1 MIIRLF
7 DEICGM
13 MHTLDRL
20 FAQMIS
26 VIFHPICMVFYMFI
40 YVMYASPQNFSTP
53 DPRQKTFVILSFLA
67 LTVMFPLLGISLMRM
82 QGLISSFQ
90 MKTKKERIGPLI
102 VIAIFYLWL
111 YVNIRKNTLV
121 PDVITF
127 FVLGA
132 VISVFLGLFI
142 NSFSK
147 ISLHCMGA
155 GGFMTGFLY
164 VYQTFVFPT
173 FDVYIPQWDIVLRI
187 SNDLMLLLTL
197 IIAGLVGT
205 ARLLLNAHQKDE
217 IYGGYVVGILSQ
229 MIAIQIYF

>member
-7 DEICGM
+7 DEICAM
-13 MHTLDRL
+13 MHTLDRI
-20 FAQMIS
+20 FAQTIS
-26 VIFHPICMVFYMFI
+26 VIFHPIGMVFYMFM
-40 YVMYASPQNFSTP
+40 YVMYAAPQNFSTP

-82 QGLISSFQ
+82 QGLISSLQ

-121 PDVITF
+121 PDMITF
-127 FVLGA
+127 FVLGS
-132 VISVFLGLFI
+132 VISIFLGLFI

-155 GGFMTGFLY
+155 GGFLAGFLY
-164 VYQTFVFPT
+164 IYQTFVFPT
-173 FDVYIPQWDIVLRI
+173 FDVHLPQWDVVLRI
-187 SNDLMLLLTL
+187 SNDLILLITL
-197 IIAGLVGT
+197 IVTGLVGT

-217 IYGGYVVGILSQ
+217 IYDGYVVGILSQ